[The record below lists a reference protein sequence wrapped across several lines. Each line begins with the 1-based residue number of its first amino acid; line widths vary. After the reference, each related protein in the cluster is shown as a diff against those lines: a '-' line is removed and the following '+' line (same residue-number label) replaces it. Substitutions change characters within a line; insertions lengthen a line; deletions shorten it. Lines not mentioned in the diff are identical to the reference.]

1 LCLNYL
7 KKISQTWWFSV
18 DGILQQATSK
28 TPYSFAEFPFIFQ
41 EKHRQELE
49 ENKSDMMMV
58 LKALKSD
65 SYQSSTMSNES
76 LEMNDELK
84 KLERHVETLK
94 QEHQEEIERLRRE
107 HEQDLDQLR
116 NDMVT
121 LLRVQETY
129 KTPEEG
135 KVSSSLKLKC

>member
-1 LCLNYL
+1 
-7 KKISQTWWFSV
+7 
-18 DGILQQATSK
+18 
-28 TPYSFAEFPFIFQ
+28 
-41 EKHRQELE
+41 
-49 ENKSDMMMV
+49 
-58 LKALKSD
+58 
-65 SYQSSTMSNES
+65 
-76 LEMNDELK
+76 MNDELK
-84 KLERHVETLK
+84 KLERHVETVK